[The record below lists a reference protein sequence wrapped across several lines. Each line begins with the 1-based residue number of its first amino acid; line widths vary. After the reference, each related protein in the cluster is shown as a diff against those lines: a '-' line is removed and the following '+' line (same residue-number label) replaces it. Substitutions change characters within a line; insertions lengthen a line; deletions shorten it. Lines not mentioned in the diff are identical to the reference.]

1 MDPADLNL
9 VKDRPIQLDPYCK
22 VLDFEANEAIHLLP
36 WEIFWDGDSASG
48 EDWVTDDEFSEDEW
62 PELGPSQDTLFEG
75 SRLAIRRT
83 PFRTPPLVSSP
94 PVPALESRMT
104 SRRMI

>member
-48 EDWVTDDEFSEDEW
+48 ED
-62 PELGPSQDTLFEG
+62 
-75 SRLAIRRT
+75 
-83 PFRTPPLVSSP
+83 
-94 PVPALESRMT
+94 
-104 SRRMI
+104 